1 MSGCLRANQPDSA
14 GNGNGGGGDSERG
27 GQPEGQ
33 HRTRPAA
40 SCTKAWWRSPLALV
54 IVVVVAM
61 VGLNLRW
68 YWAYRRGFPLHI
80 DESVRRGGFGS
91 SFALTSYH

>member
-1 MSGCLRANQPDSA
+1 
-14 GNGNGGGGDSERG
+14 
-27 GQPEGQ
+27 
-33 HRTRPAA
+33 
-40 SCTKAWWRSPLALV
+40 
-54 IVVVVAM
+54 VVAM